1 MIGGSPKRYAVYS
14 IGASILTLVLKFGAW
29 GMTDSVG
36 LLSDATESLV
46 NLTAGVL
53 ALTAI
58 TIALRPAD
66 SDHAYGH
73 GKAEYFSS
81 GIEGVLIIVAA
92 IGIAWAALHRFLA
105 PQPLDHLGF
114 GLVLALVSSVINF
127 LTARI
132 MLRAADRFDSI
143 TLEADARHLL
153 TDVWTSVGLVAGL
166 AVIIVMPEWKILD
179 PIIALVMA
187 VNIVFTGV
195 GLLKRSVGG
204 LMDDALPEGELE
216 IIATAIRSYTGEDSS
231 FHGLRTRKSGPKRF
245 IDFHLLV
252 PGAMTVHD
260 SHELCELIEE
270 LIQSKLPRAEVTIHV
285 EPLESDTSYDG
296 KDVGGACAASL
307 GGTCPA
313 ISPDSPLSPVSP
325 TSPPPPPPPPKDESG
340 E

>member
-1 MIGGSPKRYAVYS
+1 MIGDSPKRYAVYS
-14 IGASILTLVLKFGAW
+14 ILASILTLVLKFGAW
-29 GMTDSVG
+29 AMTDSVG

-46 NLTAGVL
+46 NLTAAVL

-66 SDHAYGH
+66 SVHAYGH

-92 IGIAWAALHRFLA
+92 FGIGYAAIGRFLS
-105 PQPLDHLGF
+105 PVPLSNLGL
-114 GLVLALVSSVINF
+114 GLLLALISSAINF
-127 LTARI
+127 FTARI
-132 MLRAADRFDSI
+132 MLKAAKRFDSI
-143 TLEADARHLL
+143 TLEADAKHLL

-166 AVIIVMPEWKILD
+166 AVIMAMPQWKILD
-179 PIIALVMA
+179 PIIAMIMA

-204 LMDDALPEGELE
+204 LMDDALPKKELKV
-216 IIATAIRSYTGEDSS
+216 IAKAIQSYCGDTCS

-252 PGAMTVHD
+252 PGAMTVTD

-270 LIQSKLPRAEVTIHV
+270 LIKLRLNNVEVTIHV
-285 EPLESDTSYDG
+285 EPIESATSYDG
-296 KDVGGACAASL
+296 MTVGGL
-307 GGTCPA
+307 CPA
-313 ISPDSPLSPVSP
+313 KMAD
-325 TSPPPPPPPPKDESG
+325 DA
-340 E
+340 

>member
-1 MIGGSPKRYAVYS
+1 MQKASPKRYAIYS

-29 GMTDSVG
+29 GLTGSVG

-66 SDHAYGH
+66 ADHAYGH

-92 IGIAWAALHRFLA
+92 FGIGYAAIDRFLS
-105 PQPLDHLGF
+105 PQELSHLGP
-114 GLVLALVSSVINF
+114 GLLLALLSSVINF
-127 LTARI
+127 LVARI

-166 AVIIVMPEWKILD
+166 AVIIVMPQWKILD
-179 PIIALVMA
+179 PIIAVLMA
-187 VNIVFTGV
+187 VNIVFTGL

-204 LMDDALPEGELE
+204 LMDDSLPPEELE
-216 IIATAIRSYTGEDSS
+216 LIAKAIQSYAGDECT

-252 PGAMTVHD
+252 PGSMTVHD

-270 LIQSKLPRAEVTIHV
+270 LIHSKLSRAEVTIHV
-285 EPLESDTSYDG
+285 EPLESETSYDG
-296 KDVGGACAASL
+296 KSVGGACAASL
-307 GGTCPA
+307 GGDCPMT
-313 ISPDSPLSPVSP
+313 SPATPTSPASQA
-325 TSPPPPPPPPKDESG
+325 SPPPPPPPEDESG